1 MANVFALELF
11 VSSKWMF
18 LSLLDVEE
26 NDSDMENRAENEDDK
41 GELNSHWSRT
51 FINLQD
57 GSRFNRPKRQVNFLI
72 LIITSDKMLWVE
84 SANFQS

>member
-41 GELNSHWSRT
+41 GELNSHWSWT
-51 FINLQD
+51 FIKLQD